1 MVSRFNR
8 VQLFATLWT
17 VACQDPLSIQF
28 FRQECWSELPSP
40 LPRDL
45 PDPGIEPMSPVSPA
59 LQADSLLSE
68 PGFPG
73 GSVVKNPP
81 AKTGESRDEGKIPG
95 RRKWQPTPVF
105 SPGKFPGQ
113 RSLAGYTVHGA
124 AKSQT

>member
-1 MVSRFNR
+1 MDCGLPGFSVCEIFQARILEWVAISCSRGSSN
-8 VQLFATLWT
+8 
-17 VACQDPLSIQF
+17 
-28 FRQECWSELPSP
+28 
-40 LPRDL
+40 
-45 PDPGIEPMSPVSPA
+45 PGIEPMSPVSPA

-124 AKSQT
+124 AKSQTQLGD